1 MGYDRLE
8 SLNESVILNSIKAAG
23 FSDETE
29 WQHICKHDVY
39 GSAFRNAWLSRDLLG
54 PEQAEPL
61 IENEVEED
69 ENVIFQD

>member
-1 MGYDRLE
+1 MAAWNQ
-8 SLNESVILNSIKAAG
+8 LNESVILNPIKAAG
-23 FSDETE
+23 FGDETE
-29 WQHICKHDVY
+29 WHIYKHVVY